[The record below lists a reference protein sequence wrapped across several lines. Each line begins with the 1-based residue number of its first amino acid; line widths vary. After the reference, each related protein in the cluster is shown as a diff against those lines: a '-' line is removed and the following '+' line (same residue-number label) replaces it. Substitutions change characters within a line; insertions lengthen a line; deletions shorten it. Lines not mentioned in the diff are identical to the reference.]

1 MIEERKKI
9 CREMIEKEHWHK
21 LGIIEEEP
29 SILVWNKKVM
39 LMYEDMD
46 GYPQTCE
53 AKYESGCGCVNR
65 FIALDGPDKGN
76 VMCNLIAYKEIE

>member
-1 MIEERKKI
+1 
-9 CREMIEKEHWHK
+9 
-21 LGIIEEEP
+21 
-29 SILVWNKKVM
+29 M

-53 AKYESGCGCVNR
+53 AKYEAGCGCVKR
-65 FIALDGPDKGN
+65 FIALDGPAKGN